1 MHFIGSLCNRKA
13 APRPVPDLTWSQM
26 SNSLALIE
34 FNRLGAPAYNL
45 MEPHRLRP
53 MLTELPSIEPSIGWS
68 AVKSHMPGLVLITFL
83 EIVPRQ
89 ENEK

>member
-1 MHFIGSLCNRKA
+1 MI
-13 APRPVPDLTWSQM
+13 
-26 SNSLALIE
+26 NSLAPIE

-53 MLTELPSIEPSIGWS
+53 MLTDLPSIEPSIDWS
-68 AVKSHMPGLVLITFL
+68 AVKLHMPGLVLITFF
-83 EIVPRQ
+83 EILPRH

>member
-1 MHFIGSLCNRKA
+1 MI
-13 APRPVPDLTWSQM
+13 
-26 SNSLALIE
+26 NSLAPIE

-53 MLTELPSIEPSIGWS
+53 MLTDLPSIEPSIDWS
-68 AVKSHMPGLVLITFL
+68 AVKSHMPGLVLITFF
-83 EIVPRQ
+83 EILPRH